1 MIGIILAGGSGT
13 RFWPKS
19 RETLPKQLIKI
30 AGSKTMIQYTVER
43 LLPTINI
50 EDIYVVTHQFHAFE
64 TCRQLK
70 EFGFLPSNLIAE
82 PIAKNT
88 APALALASVFLK
100 ENHFNDVLGIFPADH
115 VISDSGKFKQVLKD
129 SEEIAFKDYLVTLGV
144 EPSRPETGYGYIK
157 KGKSIDKRSKF
168 FIVDQFIEKPDIE
181 TAKTFL
187 AAKEHFWNCGIF
199 FWKTSRILEE
209 LKNHMPKTLHKIESA
224 LPCLQTQKGPYPYLT
239 LDEAGKN
246 IYDSLEGQS
255 IDYGIMEKSNQV
267 AVVATNMP
275 WNDVGSWVALSDL
288 ENNDADGNVLSDDVI
303 ALNCENS
310 IIQSNDRLIAA
321 IGTKDLIIVDT
332 PDALLVCPKDEAQ
345 EVKKIVEKLKEK
357 ERPETKFPSTVH
369 KPWGSYT
376 VLENTP
382 GQLVKRLEV
391 LPGAKLSLQMH
402 NHRKEQWLVVRGTAE
417 IQLEDKFFFLEKNQ
431 STFIPQGS
439 KHRLGNP
446 GKEPLTI
453 LEVQLGDKI
462 DEDDIVRYQ
471 DDFGREDLNQKS

>member
-19 RETLPKQLIKI
+19 RELLPKQLIKI
-30 AGSKTMIQYTVER
+30 AGSNTMIQSTVER
-43 LLPTINI
+43 LLSTISI
-50 EDIYVVTHQFHAFE
+50 ENIYVVTHQFHAFE
-64 TCRQLK
+64 TCRQLEK
-70 EFGFLPSNLIAE
+70 FGFSPSNLIAE

-100 ENHFNDVLGIFPADH
+100 DKHYDDVLGVFPADH
-115 VISDSGKFKQVLKD
+115 VIDDGKKFDQALKKA
-129 SEEIAFKDYLVTLGV
+129 EETALKNYLVTLGV
-144 EPSRPETGYGYIK
+144 QPTRSETGYGYIK
-157 KGKSIDKRSKF
+157 KGETIEGLESSF
-168 FIVDQFIEKPDIE
+168 VVDEFVEKPNIEK
-181 TAKTFL
+181 AKTFL
-187 AAKEHFWNCGIF
+187 ATKKHFWNCGIF
-199 FWKTSRILEE
+199 FWKTSQILSEFQT
-209 LKNHMPKTLHKIESA
+209 HMPQTLEKIESA
-224 LPCLQTQKGPYPYLT
+224 LPCLQKQKGPYPYLT
-239 LDEAGKN
+239 LDETGKD

-275 WNDVGSWVALSDL
+275 WNDVGSWVALSDIE
-288 ENNDADGNVLSDDVI
+288 ENDSEGNVLSEGVI
-303 ALNCENS
+303 ALDCNNS

-321 IGTKDLIIVDT
+321 VGTKNLIIVDT
-332 PDALLVCPKDEAQ
+332 PDALLVCSKDKAQ
-345 EVKKIVEKLKEK
+345 DVKKIVAKLKEK
-357 ERPETKFPSTVH
+357 EKPQAKFPSTVH

-376 VLENTP
+376 ILENNP

-402 NHRKEQWLVVRGTAE
+402 NHRNEQWLVVRGTAE
-417 IQLEDKFFFLEKNQ
+417 VQLEDKTFLLEKNQ

-453 LEVQLGDKI
+453 MEVQLGDKI
-462 DEDDIVRYQ
+462 DEDDIIRYK
-471 DDFGREDLNQKS
+471 DDFGREDSSPR